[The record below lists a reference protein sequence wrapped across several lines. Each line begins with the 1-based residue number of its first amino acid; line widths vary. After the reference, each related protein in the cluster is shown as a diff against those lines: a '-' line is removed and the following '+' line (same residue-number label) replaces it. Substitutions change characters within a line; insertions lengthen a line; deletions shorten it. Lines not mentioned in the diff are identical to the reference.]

1 MAHTTQTKEFRR
13 FAEDNWDALLRTATL
28 LAGSRAAGED
38 LMQEALIRTLTSWN
52 RVDPDRALAYTR
64 RVMANLCTDR
74 WRRKRFEPIPTDDDQ
89 LARRGGADQGFS
101 RLEDRDQILQEL
113 AALSQRERTIVVLRF
128 YCDLPEK
135 DVAEQLAV
143 SLGTVKSTCS
153 RALAK
158 LRAQSDVVMGA

>member
-13 FAEDNWDALLRTATL
+13 FAEDNWDALARTATL
-28 LAGSRAAGED
+28 LAGSRASGED

-89 LARRGGADQGFS
+89 LARRGGTDLGFS
-101 RLEDRDQILQEL
+101 
-113 AALSQRERTIVVLRF
+113 
-128 YCDLPEK
+128 
-135 DVAEQLAV
+135 
-143 SLGTVKSTCS
+143 
-153 RALAK
+153 K
-158 LRAQSDVVMGA
+158 LVGLVFGS